1 MDLKLIRFLLIFM
14 RTANFSSVKDIITKF
29 EKIGQESKRTS
40 LRSKQKLFRN
50 EIKINV
56 KKFKE
61 IQRSASFLPI
71 NAELKG
77 KKENGF
83 NLIDNPT
90 SELTESDAQFE
101 LYSIDNLE
109 NQESSTDTS
118 PESIV
123 SAKSWPAEKESRSK
137 LRIRFSDIIVLN
149 EDEVSLFENSE
160 GEEKN
165 LDLTSSS
172 KSFDYKSFQNDSN
185 HNLAEDNSQ
194 ELAENVT
201 NLPNDNQNSPEIE
214 DHSPE
219 NEVLSMNNLYTNDES
234 LLSADEEA
242 KVLIGSFDES
252 MSSEICDLKFNSS
265 IQEPSTSKLTQDE
278 QNHFIE
284 LERALDDLDKGVD
297 LLLIAKN
304 DSKLWKK
311 DLSQVKEEDETHEGE
326 DKNTSVV
333 RYTGDTFGNCDI
345 KTVLIELPSLKTP
358 PLYDSFEDSTDGSNL
373 NNSHDDRVQRD
384 DNFYNVV
391 TNKNLAK
398 KSSKKK
404 RNKSSCFGRV
414 FKKKKKYVFDD
425 DLNN

>member
-1 MDLKLIRFLLIFM
+1 
-14 RTANFSSVKDIITKF
+14 
-29 EKIGQESKRTS
+29 
-40 LRSKQKLFRN
+40 
-50 EIKINV
+50 
-56 KKFKE
+56 
-61 IQRSASFLPI
+61 
-71 NAELKG
+71 
-77 KKENGF
+77 
-83 NLIDNPT
+83 
-90 SELTESDAQFE
+90 
-101 LYSIDNLE
+101 
-109 NQESSTDTS
+109 
-118 PESIV
+118 
-123 SAKSWPAEKESRSK
+123 

-214 DHSPE
+214 DYSPEIEDYSPE

-242 KVLIGSFDES
+242 KVLIESFDES
-252 MSSEICDLKFNSS
+252 MSSEICNLKFNSS

-311 DLSQVKEEDETHEGE
+311 DLSQVKEEDETHEGD

-358 PLYDSFEDSTDGSNL
+358 PLYDSFEDSTDESNL
-373 NNSHDDRVQRD
+373 TYGNEDQVQRD

-391 TNKNLAK
+391 LNKNLTK

-404 RNKSSCFGRV
+404 RNKTSCFGRV